1 MEYNVRQ
8 VNNFITEYPND
19 ERLQKDKDVTLAVNA
34 RYPSLV
40 SYTDPELL
48 KDKEVALAAVSRD
61 GRNLRFLCDELRADE
76 DVVLAA
82 VKNFRSSYS
91 YALGKARESREVAL
105 AVAAVGGDTISM
117 LDEKF
122 LDDEKIAAA
131 AVGRNPKSIAY
142 FSRRVRALPEI
153 ALLALK
159 QDRTVLPHIP
169 DEAFDND
176 DVFFATIRLTD
187 GKVGGGVLSAATPAG
202 VYRRICDKG
211 LKFNFPLQNIDL
223 LALDGERLGYVLESG
238 LGVTGKKAELFHKF
252 VNADDRDAVIMLLKK
267 NIPSQKTVLSELDF
281 ASKNKKFRVLPTLI
295 SAGREIRKNESPESD
310 ERKLLLRN
318 LRRNSSNAVAKFVA
332 NPEAYASDEEVVKLA
347 AAVDGS
353 VLTVLG
359 KTNFA
364 ADKELVT
371 SCLKRY
377 VVKNSEEPLLSRTEG
392 VDFDYEQCLIACRR
406 DGRNYFFIPE
416 QFRSDERLKQI
427 AYENGAERYK
437 K

>member
-1 MEYNVRQ
+1 M
-8 VNNFITEYPND
+8 
-19 ERLQKDKDVTLAVNA
+19 
-34 RYPSLV
+34 PS
-40 SYTDPELL
+40 
-48 KDKEVALAAVSRD
+48 
-61 GRNLRFLCDELRADE
+61 
-76 DVVLAA
+76 
-82 VKNFRSSYS
+82 
-91 YALGKARESREVAL
+91 
-105 AVAAVGGDTISM
+105 
-117 LDEKF
+117 
-122 LDDEKIAAA
+122 
-131 AVGRNPKSIAY
+131 
-142 FSRRVRALPEI
+142 
-153 ALLALK
+153 
-159 QDRTVLPHIP
+159 IP

-318 LRRNSSNAVAKFVA
+318 LRRNSSTAVAKFVA
-332 NPEAYASDEEVVKLA
+332 NPEVYASDEEVVKLA

-353 VLTVLG
+353 ILIVLG
-359 KTNFA
+359 RTNFA
-364 ADKELVT
+364 ADKELIT
-371 SCLKRY
+371 SCLKNY
-377 VVKNSEEPLLSRTEG
+377 VVKNSEEPLLSRTTG
-392 VDFDYEQCLIACRR
+392 VDFDYDQCLIACRR

-416 QFRSDERLKQI
+416 RFKSDERLKQI

-437 K
+437 R